1 MLDTESL
8 RIQLSCTIIRVQIAI
23 YIYIY
28 IYVYIYISCSRIE
41 PFCTKNGVQIAISP
55 YDSTADIKET
65 KSSQKQKN
73 TGKTNQ

>member
-23 YIYIY
+23 
-28 IYVYIYISCSRIE
+28 YIYISCSRIE

>member
-23 YIYIY
+23 YI
-28 IYVYIYISCSRIE
+28 YIYISCSRIE

-65 KSSQKQKN
+65 
-73 TGKTNQ
+73 